1 MVNLSPLCKVD
12 CNSNFTDDIYN
23 TCNIDCSSSI
33 FNLKT
38 TEAKIQN
45 QVGVSQSQMLSVLSS
60 FNIRQIQNSTGETN
74 ITTSSRIFG
83 SKYNLRNQ
91 SDRIRVSSNTSNNVV
106 SRGNSVKRSVT
117 SNRPGSMAPGGF
129 GVDVKHG
136 SYSRYL
142 GKIKANNIK
151 ENDAGTREDI
161 NINMARQRPAMNN
174 KNFTFSIINTR
185 KCNNCPR

>member
-1 MVNLSPLCKVD
+1 MVNLCTVD

-60 FNIRQIQNSTGETN
+60 FNIREIQNSTGETN
-74 ITTSSRIFG
+74 RTRSSRIFG

-106 SRGNSVKRSVT
+106 TRGNSVKRSVT
-117 SNRPGSMAPGGF
+117 SNRPGSSVPGGF

-151 ENDAGTREDI
+151 SNDPGTREDM

-174 KNFTFSIINTR
+174 KNYTFSIINTR
-185 KCNNCPR
+185 KCNNCPS